1 MLLSHGRDEPVKK
14 ETDFTA
20 ERLGFF
26 LIKLIFYLCTSEL
39 PNLCISV
46 PTPFPT
52 TPSPSEN
59 PCNSRDNFQAT
70 SPRFGTSPHPRKI
83 AAGHLALP
91 L

>member
-39 PNLCISV
+39 PNLC
-46 PTPFPT
+46 TY
-52 TPSPSEN
+52 
-59 PCNSRDNFQAT
+59 
-70 SPRFGTSPHPRKI
+70 
-83 AAGHLALP
+83 ALP
-91 L
+91 NNSFTLGQSL

>member
-39 PNLCISV
+39 PNLC
-46 PTPFPT
+46 TY
-52 TPSPSEN
+52 
-59 PCNSRDNFQAT
+59 
-70 SPRFGTSPHPRKI
+70 
-83 AAGHLALP
+83 ALP
-91 L
+91 NNSFTLGKSL